1 VTSTIGDLVD
11 RAAKARRWGDQRVAF
26 EIGVLPSEK
35 VFNATQVKRLR
46 RGERQNL
53 SHELIQR
60 LIDALDLDPAEAW
73 AAAGLLPPGVTADML
88 RRLDMERAVV
98 GASSDQPDPKSGR
111 LLEWPA
117 PRRSADRRRRDRR
130 HLRLIRAA

>member
-1 VTSTIGDLVD
+1 MKENVVTSTIGDLVD
-11 RAAKARRWGDQRVAF
+11 RAARARGWGDQRVAF

-60 LIDALDLDPAEAW
+60 LIDALRLDPAEAW
-73 AAAGLLPPGVTADML
+73 AAAGLLPPGTTADML
-88 RRLDMERAVV
+88 RKLDLVTTEARAVLP
-98 GASSDQPDPKSGR
+98 G
-111 LLEWPA
+111 
-117 PRRSADRRRRDRR
+117 
-130 HLRLIRAA
+130 

>member
-1 VTSTIGDLVD
+1 MTSTIGDLVD
-11 RAAKARRWGDQRVAF
+11 RAARARGWGDQRVAF

-60 LIDALDLDPAEAW
+60 LIDALRLDPAEAW
-73 AAAGLLPPGVTADML
+73 AAAGLLPPGTTADIL
-88 RRLDMERAVV
+88 RKLDLVATGTRAVSPGSVRFPVASELDMLIR
-98 GASSDQPDPKSGR
+98 R
-111 LLEWPA
+111 NR
-117 PRRSADRRRRDRR
+117 RRSDRR
-130 HLRLIRAA
+130 HLHLVKPVAA

>member
-53 SHELIQR
+53 SHELVQR
-60 LIDALDLDPAEAW
+60 LIDALGLDPAEAW
-73 AAAGLLPPGVTADML
+73 AASGLLPPGVTADML
-88 RRLDMERAVV
+88 RKLDMVARDPDLAAA
-98 GASSDQPDPKSGR
+98 GANKVMPG
-111 LLEWPA
+111 
-117 PRRSADRRRRDRR
+117 
-130 HLRLIRAA
+130 